1 MKTQDFFF
9 FLEQGQKTLYNL
21 IYPIRFLELELE
33 KWTTLESRI
42 TAQLTMDV
50 VWKSGSDES
59 VKNTLNEE
67 NKLSILACL
76 RHQNLFNEESQ

>member
-1 MKTQDFFF
+1 M
-9 FLEQGQKTLYNL
+9 
-21 IYPIRFLELELE
+21 
-33 KWTTLESRI
+33 TLESRI

-67 NKLSILACL
+67 NKLSVLACL